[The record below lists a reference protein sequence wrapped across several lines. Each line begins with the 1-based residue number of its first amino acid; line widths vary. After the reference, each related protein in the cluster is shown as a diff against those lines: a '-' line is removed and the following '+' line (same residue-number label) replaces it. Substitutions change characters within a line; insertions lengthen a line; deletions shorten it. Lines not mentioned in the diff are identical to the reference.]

1 MAGSTHGA
9 LEVLVYHHLFAAL
22 CEEMGASLLRAAFSA
37 NIKERR
43 DFSCALFDGSG
54 QMVAQAAHLPVHL
67 GSTPMSVRAAMELGP
82 FADGDTVILNDPY
95 AGGTHLPDITLVTP
109 VFLGAKTPQFFV
121 ANRAHHAD
129 VGGTHPGSMGPSND
143 IHGEGIRIPPT
154 WLARGGE
161 LDQRLLALLLA
172 NMRQSEERQGDLLAQ
187 WSANRVGARRLAAL
201 QADQKRMA
209 HGASANE
216 PTLGAQSQALI
227 DWTRALSSGFKAKLK
242 RGLKQTGPVTFADEL
257 DFAGVTHPVVCTLSV
272 QGARL
277 VFDFRATAD
286 AVAGPVN
293 APRAVTMS
301 AVFYVVRLFL
311 PEDTPT
317 NDGVMDQVEVLTRPG
332 SLVDAAYPSAV
343 AAGNVETS
351 QRLVDVILGALSLV
365 LPEGVPA
372 ASAGTMSNLTFGA
385 RGARPFSHYET
396 HGGGA
401 GASVRGAGAHGVQT
415 HMTNTLNTPI
425 EVLETTMPV
434 RVIAYTLRRGS
445 GGAGQ
450 AAGGDGL
457 VRRLRFLKPC
467 HVGWV
472 AQRGRSGPF
481 GLAGGERGRRGGA
494 IWRIAKS
501 GERRRLPGEAAL
513 HVAQGDEVEVQT
525 PGGGG
530 WGQKGS

>member
-1 MAGSTHGA
+1 LAGSTNGA

-216 PTLGAQSQALI
+216 PTLGAQAQALI

-365 LPEGVPA
+365 LPEGA
-372 ASAGTMSNLTFGA
+372 AVFALRDPRRRRGRERAWRRRPRRANPHDEHAQHADRSLGNHDAGA
-385 RGARPFSHYET
+385 RDRVHAAAWFRRRGPGGRRRRAGAPLAFFEALPRGLGRPARPQRAVWP
-396 HGGGA
+396 G
-401 GASVRGAGAHGVQT
+401 
-415 HMTNTLNTPI
+415 
-425 EVLETTMPV
+425 
-434 RVIAYTLRRGS
+434 RRR
-445 GGAGQ
+445 AR
-450 AAGGDGL
+450 AA
-457 VRRLRFLKPC
+457 RRRD
-467 HVGWV
+467 
-472 AQRGRSGPF
+472 
-481 GLAGGERGRRGGA
+481 LADRQERRAPAFARRGGA
-494 IWRIAKS
+494 AR
-501 GERRRLPGEAAL
+501 GPRG
-513 HVAQGDEVEVQT
+513 
-525 PGGGG
+525 
-530 WGQKGS
+530 